1 MTRRALAFIVLAVA
15 LGSAC
20 APKVAPPKAAGVLR
34 YPDFVYPAPPE
45 RVGDARA
52 RARLQE
58 GWSRLQAGDLKGA
71 ESAFGQLVQQQPAFY
86 PAAVGL
92 GYALLAQSK
101 PKEALA
107 RFDAASRTAPRYGP
121 ALAGRGEALL
131 ASGQRDAALEAFEAA
146 LAADAALGDLH
157 RRIDALKLDQF
168 QDRVAAATRASDAGR
183 FDEAR
188 AAYAA
193 AIALSPDTAFLY
205 RDLGLV
211 EARRKNLP
219 EAERNLRKAV
229 ALDPADSK
237 ALTSLADVL
246 EERGNVD
253 GAIAA
258 LERAYALEPSDAL
271 KRRLDR
277 LRERGRTSDLPPE
290 YADIPRLPQATRG
303 DVAALIGVRLQTV
316 LSAAKPRPV
325 RGRHRCSRA
334 LGLPVDRRGHPR
346 GRDGRVP
353 QPQLPAQGGCPTIRP
368 GAGGQQDSGHDWRES
383 EPGRPESCQHCG
395 CRGQPPG
402 LRGHLGGRRRRRPQ
416 PRWRELPPVARGD
429 GAGGRRRDP
438 PPRAARSPAAKR
450 EPVDICR

>member
-157 RRIDALKLDQF
+157 RRIDALKLDRF
-168 QDRVAAATRASDAGR
+168 QDRVAAATRASGRRPLRRGARGLRGGDCALAGHR
-183 FDEAR
+183 VPLSRPRPGRGAPEEPAR
-188 AAYAA
+188 SRTEPPEGDRAGPGRQQGAHE
-193 AIALSPDTAFLY
+193 PG
-205 RDLGLV
+205 RR
-211 EARRKNLP
+211 ARR
-219 EAERNLRKAV
+219 A
-229 ALDPADSK
+229 
-237 ALTSLADVL
+237 
-246 EERGNVD
+246 G
-253 GAIAA
+253 
-258 LERAYALEPSDAL
+258 
-271 KRRLDR
+271 
-277 LRERGRTSDLPPE
+277 
-290 YADIPRLPQATRG
+290 Q
-303 DVAALIGVRLQTV
+303 
-316 LSAAKPRPV
+316 
-325 RGRHRCSRA
+325 H
-334 LGLPVDRRGHPR
+334 RRGHRRPR
-346 GRDGRVP
+346 TRLRARAV
-353 QPQLPAQGGCPTIRP
+353 R
-368 GAGGQQDSGHDWRES
+368 
-383 EPGRPESCQHCG
+383 RPETAPRPASRAG
-395 CRGQPPG
+395 PNERSAAGV
-402 LRGHLGGRRRRRPQ
+402 RRHP
-416 PRWRELPPVARGD
+416 A
-429 GAGGRRRDP
+429 
-438 PPRAARSPAAKR
+438 PAAGHAR
-450 EPVDICR
+450 

>member
-1 MTRRALAFIVLAVA
+1 MTQRALAFIVLAVA

-107 RFDAASRTAPRYGP
+107 RFDAASRAAPRYGP

-157 RRIDALKLDQF
+157 RRIAALKLDQF
-168 QDRVAAATRASDAGR
+168 QDRVAAATRASGAGR

-188 AAYAA
+188 EAYAA

-205 RDLGLV
+205 RDLGV
-211 EARRKNLP
+211 IEARRKNLP

-229 ALDPADSK
+229 ALDGADSK

-246 EERGNVD
+246 EARGNVD
-253 GAIAA
+253 AAIAS
-258 LERAYALEPSDAL
+258 LERAYALDPSDAL

-277 LRERGRTSDLPPE
+277 LRERGRASDLPPE
-290 YADIPRLPQATRG
+290 YAGIPGLSQATRG
-303 DVAALIGVRLQTV
+303 DVAALIGVRLQAV
-316 LSAAKPRPV
+316 LSAATPRPSTVATDV
-325 RGRHRCSRA
+325 RGHWASRWIVEVIRAGVMDVFPNHSFQPRAVVRRSDLAQAVSRILAMTGANPSRA
-334 LGLPVDRRGHPR
+334 DRSRVNIADVGVSHLRYDDISAAVAAGVLSLDGGNFRPSRAVTGQEAVDAVRRLERLASWPR
-346 GRDGRVP
+346 
-353 QPQLPAQGGCPTIRP
+353 
-368 GAGGQQDSGHDWRES
+368 SGSR
-383 EPGRPESCQHCG
+383 
-395 CRGQPPG
+395 
-402 LRGHLGGRRRRRPQ
+402 
-416 PRWRELPPVARGD
+416 
-429 GAGGRRRDP
+429 
-438 PPRAARSPAAKR
+438 
-450 EPVDICR
+450 